1 MIKEAIEKIV
11 SLATPKTYQI
21 GSDTY
26 TIDQNMRRVT
36 PHVDRPPKMGFTSLD
51 GIVQAIK
58 TEIGREE
65 VTKPLFVNIESH
77 EDVRVFTTYRHDNLD
92 RDLLYVASPDLP
104 AKFAEWSYHED
115 AIIML
120 RSRFIPNEGTEYLLD
135 LLARISNEDSVTSE
149 DNGVSQKVS
158 ASMGIALKSFEQVK
172 PRVALAPFRTFLEV
186 PQPESEFL
194 LRIKP
199 GDKESGTQPKVGII
213 EADGGAWKLAAKH
226 NIADYFQEHLAELI
240 AEGQVVVAE

>member
-1 MIKEAIEKIV
+1 MLKEAIDKIV
-11 SLATPKTYQI
+11 SLATPKI
-21 GSDTY
+21 F
-26 TIDQNMRRVT
+26 TIDGDNYTNDTDMRRVA
-36 PHVDRPPKMGFTSLD
+36 PHVDRPSKMGFTSLN
-51 GIVQAIK
+51 GVVQAIQ

-104 AKFAEWSYHED
+104 AKFAEWSNHED

-158 ASMGIALKSFEQVK
+158 ASMGVALKSFEQVK

-186 PQPESEFL
+186 QQPESEFL

-199 GDKESGTQPKVGII
+199 GDKETGTQPKVGLI
-213 EADGGAWKLAAKH
+213 EADGGAWKLVAKH
-226 NIADYFQEHLAELI
+226 NIADYFREHLAELI
-240 AEGQVVVAE
+240 GEGLVVVAE

>member
-1 MIKEAIEKIV
+1 MLKAAIEYITT
-11 SLATPKTYQI
+11 LATPKTYDLN
-21 GSDTY
+21 GDTY
-26 TIDQNMRRVT
+26 TNDANMRRIA
-36 PHVDRPPKMGFTSLD
+36 PHVDRPSKMGFSSLD
-51 GIVQAIK
+51 GIVQAIQ
-58 TEIGREE
+58 TEISREE

-92 RDLLYVASPDLP
+92 RDLLYTASPELP
-104 AKFAEWSYHED
+104 AKFSEWSNHED

-120 RSRFIPNEGTEYLLD
+120 RSRFIPNGGTEYLLD

-158 ASMGIALKSFEQVK
+158 ATMGVALKSLEQVK

-186 PQPESEFL
+186 QQPESEFL

-199 GDKESGTQPKVGII
+199 GDKESGTPPKVGII
-213 EADGGAWKLAAKH
+213 EADGGAWRLAAKH
-226 NIADYFQEHLAELI
+226 NIADYFREHLAGLI
-240 AEGQVVVAE
+240 AAGQVVVAE